1 MLQIGLKLGP
11 VIPETILL
19 TYRSQ
24 SQMNSIKYQYVY
36 ITFHLYYFFLKR
48 TLGIPMSLFPA
59 EPSLK
64 FPILFGALAADLVP
78 LLSFVVFSVGVE
90 GRTSK
95 EFSFCL
101 LAAGFLSPPSPQL
114 RVVQGPVSQAH
125 IHFPDLHLTV

>member
-1 MLQIGLKLGP
+1 MLQMGIRLGS

-19 TYRSQ
+19 TYKSHCH
-24 SQMNSIKYQYVY
+24 MNSVKYLCVY
-36 ITFHLYYFFLKR
+36 ITFNLCYFFLKR
-48 TLGIPMSLFPA
+48 TVGIPMSLFPA
-59 EPSLK
+59 ERSWR
-64 FPILFGALAADLVP
+64 FPVLFGARVANLVP
-78 LLSFVVFSVGVE
+78 LLSFVVFFVGVG
-90 GRTSK
+90 GRTSG